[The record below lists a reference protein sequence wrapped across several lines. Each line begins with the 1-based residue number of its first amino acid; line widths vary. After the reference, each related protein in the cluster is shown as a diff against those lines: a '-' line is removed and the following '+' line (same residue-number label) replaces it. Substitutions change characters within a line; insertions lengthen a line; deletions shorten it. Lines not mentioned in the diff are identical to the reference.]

1 MLDKN
6 FNDFVIDNRLLS
18 LNKKSNSIVII
29 DIDPKKKFDYSTTI
43 NRNDTFF

>member
-29 DIDPKKKFDYSTTI
+29 DIDPKKKIRLQHNYKSE
-43 NRNDTFF
+43 